1 MGATGRDLHID
12 QHLSNVA
19 MNYRPVGMI
28 ADLIAP
34 IVSVGKQSDSYPV
47 WSQADALRVEEDK
60 RAPGTEA
67 NLISQDV
74 SSDTYFADNYA
85 LKTGLTLEDR
95 ENMDAA
101 FIKQLRDGK
110 ARFLK
115 GKVALAWESR
125 VALQVTSGT
134 NVGSYSTV
142 ISDWMDHATGK
153 STPLDDVQTALDNV
167 QDLTGY
173 RPNRLI
179 FGELA
184 WRHFRQHADVI
195 SILHGT
201 TGRGE
206 PRYASREQVKAIFE
220 VDQFLVG
227 AAYYNSAAE
236 GQAQVLSPMWLDN
249 VLAYYCPPAPSI
261 DEPSF
266 MYSFRWTKPGLPNMG
281 VERHPFDSRKKSE
294 EVEIGYY
301 QDEKITSA
309 PLSFL
314 ITHVTSV

>member
-12 QHLSNVA
+12 KHLSNVA
-19 MNYRPVGMI
+19 MNYRPVNMI

-34 IVSVGKQSDSYPV
+34 IVSVGKQSDSYPI

-60 RAPGTEA
+60 RAPGAEA
-67 NLISQDV
+67 NLITRDV
-74 SSDTYFADNYA
+74 STDTYHAFNYA
-85 LKTGLTLEDR
+85 LKTALTLEDR
-95 ENMDAA
+95 ENMDDA
-101 FIKQLRDGK
+101 FVKEMRDSK
-110 ARFLK
+110 ATFLK
-115 GKVALAWESR
+115 GKVAISWEHR
-125 VALQVTSGT
+125 VAMKVTSGS

-142 ISDWMDHATGK
+142 ISDWMDHATGN
-153 STPLDDVQTALDNV
+153 STPLADVQTAFDNV
-167 QDLTGY
+167 QDLTGF
-173 RPNRLI
+173 RPNRLM

-195 SILHGT
+195 SLLYGDS
-201 TGRGE
+201 GQGK

-227 AAYYNSAAE
+227 GAYYNTAEE
-236 GQAQVLSPMWLDN
+236 GQSLSLTPLWLDN
-249 VLAYYCPPAPSI
+249 VLAYYAPPAPST

-281 VERHPFDSRKKSE
+281 IERHPYDTKTKSE
-294 EVEIGYY
+294 QVEIGYY
-301 QDEKITSA
+301 QDEKITSSA
-309 PLSFL
+309 LSFL

>member
-12 QHLSNVA
+12 KHLSNVA
-19 MNYRPVGMI
+19 MNYRPMNMI

-34 IVSVGKQSDSYPV
+34 IVPVGKQSDSYPV

-60 RAPGTEA
+60 RSPGKPA
-67 NLISQDV
+67 NLITRDV
-74 SSDTYFADNYA
+74 STDTYFADNYA
-85 LKTGLTLEDR
+85 LKTALTLEDR
-95 ENMDAA
+95 ENMDDA

-110 ARFLK
+110 ATFLK
-115 GKVALAWESR
+115 GKVVLGWEYR
-125 VALQVTSGT
+125 VAMQVTSGS

-142 ISDWMDHATGK
+142 ISDWMDTATGN
-153 STPLDDVQTALDNV
+153 STPLKDVQTALDNV
-167 QDLTGY
+167 QDSTGY

-184 WRHFRQHADVI
+184 WRWFRRHADVI
-195 SILHGT
+195 DILYGD
-201 TGRGE
+201 TGQGS
-206 PRYASREQVKAIFE
+206 PRYASREQIKAIFE

-227 AAYYNSAAE
+227 GAYYNTAEE
-236 GQAQVLSPMWLDN
+236 GQALSLTPLWLDN
-249 VLAYYCPPAPSI
+249 VLAYYCPSAPSI

-266 MYSFRWTKPGLPNMG
+266 TYSFRWTKPGLPNMG
-281 VERHPFDSRKKSE
+281 VERHPFDTKTKSE

-309 PLSFL
+309 PLGFL
-314 ITHVTSV
+314 ITNVTSV